1 MSKEMKANE
10 LTVQKNF
17 GSSVFHIPYYQ
28 RPYSWGVEDC
38 DVLWSD
44 LIQHFGDDPED
55 TYFLGVVVLAKN
67 NTDKYK
73 VEDNTDDV
81 FDVIDGQQRLTTL
94 SLLLRALVIKD
105 KTKQEGKAIRKCL
118 YRLTEDDEKFISIRL
133 KSDSGNQEQ
142 KQLEHWLSEAD
153 HESEADQVAK
163 SNHETNYAFFRK
175 QINDE
180 FKDDPGKRTAFAAFV
195 RNKVVLLQVVCQ
207 DEHSALTIFET
218 INNRGKNLTNGDI
231 FKAKIAQTLKD
242 ENEISEFSKRWD
254 VLVDRVEWLRSRNE
268 SSITLL
274 FRYYMHLLRGQ
285 HQDKTK
291 LVGLREFFDG
301 NVLNDKKQ
309 KDKRAEYILT
319 NPKRHWTEILATLEG
334 LADTLSILNETDD
347 TELRIWQHILNAFG
361 NDIWKFPVSIFLYQH
376 KKEWEN
382 ESQQSKIK
390 SQCVLLMHNIA
401 RYIYA
406 KGFGS
411 NTIKGSSIE
420 DAMFALIRDVVAG
433 ELYDPEIEITDQ
445 FMQKLDSGLTAK
457 IRRGFSAIIE
467 FAQPKRIAEYI
478 NRSTIAQRQQLEKAV
493 DVEHILPKNWEKN
506 NYKWK
511 EDKVKSIMDTIG
523 NLMLL
528 EKPINIGGTD
538 HFFSKKLEGYCK
550 PILSEPLALCQK
562 ATDSKNNKW
571 EFKDYQE
578 RQDYCKEKLKN
589 FFEGKY
595 APTQD
600 AE

>member
-1 MSKEMKANE
+1 MSDKMKATE
-10 LTVQKNF
+10 LTVLKIF
-17 GSSVFHIPYYQ
+17 RSSVFHIPFYQ
-28 RPYSWGVEDC
+28 RPYSWGIEDC

-44 LIQHFGDDPED
+44 IIQHFVNDPED
-55 TYFLGVVVLAKN
+55 SYFLGVVVLAKN
-67 NTDKYK
+67 NTDDFKK
-73 VEDNTDDV
+73 TDNTDEA

-94 SLLLRALVIKD
+94 ALLLRALVIKND
-105 KTKQEGKAIRKCL
+105 KKESGSKTRECL
-118 YRLTEDDEKFISIRL
+118 YRLNEENDQIISIRF
-133 KSDSGNQEQ
+133 KSDSGSQEQ
-142 KQLEHWLSEAD
+142 KQLEYWLSEAD
-153 HESEADQVAK
+153 HESEVNQEAI
-163 SNHETNYAFFRK
+163 SNHEKNYAFFRK

-180 FKDDPGKRTAFAAFV
+180 FKDDQDKRIAFAAFV
-195 RNKVVLLQVVCQ
+195 RNKVALLQVVCQ

-231 FKAKIAQTLKD
+231 FKAKIAQTLK
-242 ENEISEFSKRWD
+242 NEKEINEFSKRWD
-254 VLVDRVEWLRSRNE
+254 LLVDRVEWLRSRNE

-285 HQDKTK
+285 HEDKSKT
-291 LVGLREFFDG
+291 VGLREFFDG
-301 NVLNDKKQ
+301 NVFTEPKK
-309 KDKRAEYILT
+309 KGKKAEYVLT
-319 NPKRHWTEILATLEG
+319 KRNCVDIMTDLEELAE
-334 LADTLSILNETDD
+334 AASILNETND
-347 TELRIWQHILNAFG
+347 TELQIWQHILNAFG
-361 NDIWKFPVSIFLYQH
+361 NDIWKFPVTIFLYQH
-376 KKEWEN
+376 RNEWKDETQRN
-382 ESQQSKIK
+382 KIK
-390 SQCVLLMHNIA
+390 TQCILLMHNIA

-420 DAMFALIRDVVAG
+420 DAMFVLIRDVVAG
-433 ELYDPEIEITDQ
+433 ELYNPAIEITDQ

-467 FAQPKRIAEYI
+467 FAQPKRIVDYI
-478 NRSTIAQRQQLEKAV
+478 DRSTITQRQQLDKAV
-493 DVEHILPKNWEKN
+493 DVEHILPKNWDKN

-550 PILSEPLALCQK
+550 SVFSEPLALCKK
-562 ATDSKNNKW
+562 ATDTKNNKW

-578 RQDYCKEKLKN
+578 RQDYCKKTLKD